1 MHTTLSVSNN
11 VWKFVKGTEKF
22 SPSCGNSVSADH
34 SSYAEI
40 ILDITLLIFL
50 RSR

>member
-1 MHTTLSVSNN
+1 MEICEDCGFDL
-11 VWKFVKGTEKF
+11 KGTEKF
-22 SPSCGNSVSADH
+22 YPSCGNSVSADH

>member
-1 MHTTLSVSNN
+1 MEICEDYGFDL
-11 VWKFVKGTEKF
+11 KGTEKF
-22 SPSCGNSVSADH
+22 CPSCGNSVSSDY

-40 ILDITLLIFL
+40 ILDITLPIFL

>member
-1 MHTTLSVSNN
+1 MEICEDCGFDL
-11 VWKFVKGTEKF
+11 KGSEKF

-40 ILDITLLIFL
+40 TLEITLPIFL

>member
-1 MHTTLSVSNN
+1 MEICEDCSFGL
-11 VWKFVKGTEKF
+11 KGTEKF
-22 SPSCGNSVSADH
+22 CPSCGNYVSSDH

-40 ILDITLLIFL
+40 ILDIPLPIFL